1 MKDTA
6 TYTETGFWKV
16 FPKDVSNARARV
28 VIQSPFITR
37 RRLADVESLIRS
49 LHSRNIR
56 LCVFLQEVSKKRTT
70 IEEQNR
76 LREFSSLT
84 ERLREL
90 GAHVNIRPDIHAK
103 LAIIDEAILWE
114 GSLNI
119 LSHRHTTERM
129 RRIVNVREVH
139 EALLTHSLYDCQ
151 SCIENMA
158 EMHFERLTRQL
169 LTQRLSLKITQ
180 KELAEA
186 CGMKASNLARIESHN
201 HDLLTN
207 TLQRMARYVGLQLI
221 LVPRWLLPTVASL
234 IHDTRHE
241 Q

>member
-6 TYTETGFWKV
+6 AYTEKGFWKV
-16 FPKDVSNARARV
+16 FPTDVSNARARV
-28 VIQSPFITR
+28 VIQSPFVTR
-37 RRLADVESLIRS
+37 RRLADVETLVRS
-49 LHSRNIR
+49 LRGRNIR
-56 LCVFLQEVSKKRTT
+56 LCIFLQEVSPKRLT

-76 LREFSSLT
+76 LRDFNSLA

-90 GAHVNIRPDIHAK
+90 GAHVNVRPNIHAK
-103 LAIIDEAILWE
+103 LAIVDEAILWE

-119 LSHRHTTERM
+119 LSHSYTTERM
-129 RRIVNVREVH
+129 RRIVDVREVH

-158 EMHFERLTRQL
+158 QMQIERFTTQI

-180 KELAEA
+180 KELADA
-186 CGMKASNLARIESHN
+186 CGMKASNLARIESKSP
-201 HDLLTN
+201 DLKTS
-207 TLQRMARYVGLQLI
+207 TLKRIARYVGLEII

-241 Q
+241 P